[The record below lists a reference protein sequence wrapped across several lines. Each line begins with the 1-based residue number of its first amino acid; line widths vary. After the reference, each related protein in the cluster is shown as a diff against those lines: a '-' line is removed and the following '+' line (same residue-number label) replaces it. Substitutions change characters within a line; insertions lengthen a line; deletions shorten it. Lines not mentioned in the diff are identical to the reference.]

1 MLDLATN
8 PGRFVPAA
16 DTFHAPEDNPANSC
30 YCHDRLCLPSGVF
43 DIGIGCKVIT
53 LASIASI
60 VSIFSIPSIPSIASI
75 ASVASIDSIC

>member
-1 MLDLATN
+1 MYNL
-8 PGRFVPAA
+8 RFVPAA

-53 LASIASI
+53 LASILI
-60 VSIFSIPSIPSIASI
+60 YVVSIASI
-75 ASVASIDSIC
+75 A

>member
-1 MLDLATN
+1 MNINVQCTL
-8 PGRFVPAA
+8 RFVPAA

-53 LASIASI
+53 IEPL
-60 VSIFSIPSIPSIASI
+60 
-75 ASVASIDSIC
+75 

>member
-1 MLDLATN
+1 MYNL
-8 PGRFVPAA
+8 RFVPAA

-60 VSIFSIPSIPSIASI
+60 EYSQYSQYSQYLASI
-75 ASVASIDSIC
+75 A

>member
-1 MLDLATN
+1 MEYCEYQCTMYNL
-8 PGRFVPAA
+8 RFVPAA

-60 VSIFSIPSIPSIASI
+60 ASIVSIASI
-75 ASVASIDSIC
+75 A

>member
-1 MLDLATN
+1 M
-8 PGRFVPAA
+8 PAA

-53 LASIASI
+53 NSRASHSKY
-60 VSIFSIPSIPSIASI
+60 SEPE
-75 ASVASIDSIC
+75 

>member
-1 MLDLATN
+1 MEKASIWNTVNINVQCTL
-8 PGRFVPAA
+8 RFVPAA

-53 LASIASI
+53 R
-60 VSIFSIPSIPSIASI
+60 
-75 ASVASIDSIC
+75 

>member
-1 MLDLATN
+1 MEFVNTN
-8 PGRFVPAA
+8 VRCTNLRFVPAA

-53 LASIASI
+53 NY
-60 VSIFSIPSIPSIASI
+60 
-75 ASVASIDSIC
+75 